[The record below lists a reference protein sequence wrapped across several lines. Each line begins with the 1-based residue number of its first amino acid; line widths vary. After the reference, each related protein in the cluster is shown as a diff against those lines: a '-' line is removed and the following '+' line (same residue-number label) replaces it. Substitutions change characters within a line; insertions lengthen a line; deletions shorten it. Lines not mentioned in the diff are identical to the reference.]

1 MTKTPKVINADALA
15 AKALQLMESNKIMNL
30 VVVDGENRVTGVL
43 HMHDILK
50 AGIA

>member
-1 MTKTPKVINADALA
+1 MTRSPKVINADALA
-15 AKALQLMESNKIMNL
+15 AKALQLMESDKITNL
-30 VVVDGENRVTGVL
+30 VIVDSEDRVAGVL